1 MTFIS
6 KFLILIICLSIKIS
20 KENCEMEKHKF
31 FLLPLKSEGNDRKE
45 GLEKY
50 DYMLILKT
58 TPLENDKYHLILNV
72 TFPVNLF
79 IDLSDEILY
88 GFDSVEKYCLLDLA
102 KQKGRYVNILGTI
115 YDHLTKNIILEKI
128 WIKVENILLFGEV
141 GTGVDSRINHYILTN
156 FKESDNESKKY
167 FLMKKM
173 YGGIHQNFQ
182 IVSTQ
187 MKREKQQQKANSN
200 YFCENSGEENDLSIG
215 DEISILEFDD
225 KLRDNLKYNAF
236 AKDKQFVLTNVHNFI
251 CVKYELQNY
260 EELC

>member
-1 MTFIS
+1 MTFDS
-6 KFLILIICLSIKIS
+6 KFFILIICLSIKIS
-20 KENCEMEKHKF
+20 QENCEMEKHKF
-31 FLLPLKSEGNDRKE
+31 FLLPLKSEGNDRRE

-58 TPLENDKYHLILNV
+58 TPLGNDKYHLILRV

-88 GFDSVEKYCLLDLA
+88 SFDSVEKFCLLDLT

-128 WIKVENILLFGEV
+128 WIKVESILLFEEV
-141 GTGVDSRINHYILTN
+141 GTDSRINYYILTN
-156 FKESDNESKKY
+156 YKESDNELKKY

-173 YGGIHQNFQ
+173 YRGIHQNFQ
-182 IVSTQ
+182 IVSTY
-187 MKREKQQQKANSN
+187 MKREKQQQKANAN
-200 YFCENSGEENDLSIG
+200 FYCENSGEENDLSIG
-215 DEISILEFDD
+215 DEISILEFED
-225 KLRDNLKYNAF
+225 KLRENLKYNAF
-236 AKDKQFVLTNVHNFI
+236 AKDKQFVLSNVHNFI
-251 CVKYELQNY
+251 CIKYELQNY

>member
-1 MTFIS
+1 
-6 KFLILIICLSIKIS
+6 
-20 KENCEMEKHKF
+20 MEKHKF

-88 GFDSVEKYCLLDLA
+88 SFDSVEKFCLLDLA

-141 GTGVDSRINHYILTN
+141 GTGVDSRINYYILTN

-173 YGGIHQNFQ
+173 YSGIHQNFQ
-182 IVSTQ
+182 IVSAS
-187 MKREKQQQKANSN
+187 MKRESQQKNAKDNF
-200 YFCENSGEENDLSIG
+200 YCENNLKEKENDLNIG
-215 DEISILEFDD
+215 DEISIIGFDD
-225 KLRDNLKYNAF
+225 KLRETSRYDAF
-236 AKDKQFVLTNVHNFI
+236 TKDKKFILSDVHNFI
-251 CVKYELQNY
+251 CIKYELMIIFMQ
-260 EELC
+260 